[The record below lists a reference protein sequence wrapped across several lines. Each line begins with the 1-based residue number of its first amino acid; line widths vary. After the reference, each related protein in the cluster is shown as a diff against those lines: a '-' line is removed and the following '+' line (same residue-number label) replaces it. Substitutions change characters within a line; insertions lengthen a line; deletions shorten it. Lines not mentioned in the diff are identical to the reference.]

1 MEIGETHAAL
11 EFGGNR
17 LETVLGD
24 VEEHQLLEAANRLRD
39 GGASDQ
45 GAWTGSRGR
54 TGNHRRIG
62 NQKCK
67 SNQVYYNSVPARL
80 GKGQGAK
87 EIGHNL
93 ARERQFRAQ
102 TTPNLLRVNDQNL
115 VLWAIDENMGTNL
128 QAFLHRLSE
137 NTKTAITFCK
147 N

>member
-39 GGASDQ
+39 DGASDQ
-45 GAWTGSRGR
+45 GARTGSRGR

-67 SNQVYYNSVPARL
+67 SNRVYYNSVPARL

-93 ARERQFRAQ
+93 ARERPKFGH
-102 TTPNLLRVNDQNL
+102 NL
-115 VLWAIDENMGTNL
+115 VRKRHQIFYT
-128 QAFLHRLSE
+128 
-137 NTKTAITFCK
+137 
-147 N
+147 